1 MTPACKEATAQ
12 AEIEVQRAVVQRA
25 KEAANAA
32 DAGRAAE
39 IAAQRELIRKAK
51 EELLATKQVWVRN
64 RPGM

>member
-1 MTPACKEATAQ
+1 MATAQ